1 MKHIPNILSTI
12 RLFAIPVFVYAYF
25 NLSPYVAAVIYVAA
39 WLTDA
44 LDGYLARRFNWIT
57 DIGKLLDPL
66 ADKLM
71 QITAAVCF
79 TIDNLLFLVVL
90 IPLLIKELAMLIG
103 GMLVIKRQKVVAQAV
118 WHGKLATVVIFVSA
132 FVRLLVRDCLAVDIA
147 VCAVILTMLVFSLL
161 MYYFKIFRGK
171 YNETIR
177 KQ

>member
-1 MKHIPNILSTI
+1 MK
-12 RLFAIPVFVYAYF
+12 AYF
-25 NLSPYVAAVIYVAA
+25 STFIGYAFIASFLIISGVLFTLAVMSQAADADVTVYYAGVIYS
-39 WLTDA
+39 
-44 LDGYLARRFNWIT
+44 F
-57 DIGKLLDPL
+57 
-66 ADKLM
+66 
-71 QITAAVCF
+71 
-79 TIDNLLFLVVL
+79 VVL

-118 WHGKLATVVIFVSA
+118 WYGKLATVVIFVSA

>member
-79 TIDNLLFLVVL
+79 TIDNLLFLAVL

-118 WHGKLATVVIFVSA
+118 WYGKLATVVIFVSA

>member
-1 MKHIPNILSTI
+1 MTAILRREFYSYFTSPIGYIYLSVFYFFSGIFFNSVVTSNSTDI
-12 RLFAIPVFVYAYF
+12 SPVFSS
-25 NLSPYVAAVIYVAA
+25 L
-39 WLTDA
+39 
-44 LDGYLARRFNWIT
+44 
-57 DIGKLLDPL
+57 
-66 ADKLM
+66 
-71 QITAAVCF
+71 F
-79 TIDNLLFLVVL
+79 TILLVL

-118 WHGKLATVVIFVSA
+118 WYGKLATVVIFVSA